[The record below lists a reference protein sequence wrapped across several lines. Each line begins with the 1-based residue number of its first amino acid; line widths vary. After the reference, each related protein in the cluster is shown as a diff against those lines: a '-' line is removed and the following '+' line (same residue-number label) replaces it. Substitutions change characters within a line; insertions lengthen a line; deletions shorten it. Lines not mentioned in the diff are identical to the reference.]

1 MESIFNTRVIVSLF
15 HFLMMVLMSGG
26 VIFLT
31 YRTFIRANPDFDM
44 EAEIKKGNVAT
55 GLLVGTILICASQ
68 ILMAG
73 TDSSIQMFRL
83 HMLAPAEDGPSSGE
97 LVLRILGHLAVSMAL
112 AVISISVT
120 LRLFGRLTRHMQEGL
135 ELEKGNVAV
144 GILLSSVVFVSS
156 MYIKDGV
163 TSLMKA
169 MTPQPSIGR
178 IQIQK

>member
-1 MESIFNTRVIVSLF
+1 MLATRVVVSLF
-15 HFLMMVLMSGG
+15 HFLMMVVMSGG

-31 YRTFIRANPDFDM
+31 YRTFIKANPDFDM
-44 EAEIKKGNVAT
+44 ERAIKEGNVAT

-83 HMLAPAEDGPSSGE
+83 HMLAPDEDNQNVLE
-97 LVLRILGHLAVSMAL
+97 LLGRIAGHLAMSMAL
-112 AVISISVT
+112 AVVSISVT
-120 LRLFGRLTRHMQEGL
+120 LRLFGRLTRHMEEGK
-135 ELEKGNVAV
+135 ELERGNVAI
-144 GILLSSVVFVSS
+144 GILLSSVVLVSS

-163 TSLMKA
+163 SSLMKA

-178 IQIQK
+178 IEMQK